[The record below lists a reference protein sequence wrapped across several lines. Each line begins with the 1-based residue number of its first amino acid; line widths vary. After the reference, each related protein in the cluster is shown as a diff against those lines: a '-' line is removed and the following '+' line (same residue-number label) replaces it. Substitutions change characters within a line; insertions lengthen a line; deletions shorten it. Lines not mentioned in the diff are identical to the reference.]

1 MHATYD
7 VSSPRKLARHW
18 SQVLVVPGL
27 AGPGPATPSS
37 HRSKA
42 AENLLDSTRISL
54 HTWNYP
60 GPPQSFLDHSWDLDW
75 DNVKMVFGNLGLQQP
90 CKLKET
96 LVIENIVVPAL
107 KCLNIIFFQTFKII
121 LKKQNIIIIRD
132 QKGNLTND
140 GKREYF
146 QRTEPRLAFM
156 EGKGPMAAGSS
167 GLNEGLDS
175 FRQQVIGASA
185 TLNEDH
191 DEVALNILSQLA
203 FKFIKS
209 FDTSPVTVSSI
220 INSSDWTHFIHA
232 PLPPDSIMY
241 RDSATICLYQKWGF
255 VIKYALEES
264 GFERELK
271 ALQGLAS
278 MEHSPSLIAHGTTAA
293 RPWASPVPFLVM
305 TYHGAPLQNFD
316 KSIVNNLY
324 NGIVKP
330 MHELR
335 WHHHDIK
342 PDNVMIDA
350 HGKLTI
356 IDFNLA
362 VPFEECKDHICPDKA
377 FLRKWGIDDC

>member
-1 MHATYD
+1 MHTTYD
-7 VSSPRKLARHW
+7 VSSPQKLARHW
-18 SQVLVVPGL
+18 S
-27 AGPGPATPSS
+27 
-37 HRSKA
+37 
-42 AENLLDSTRISL
+42 
-54 HTWNYP
+54 
-60 GPPQSFLDHSWDLDW
+60 QSFLDHSWDLDW
-75 DNVKMVFGNLGLQQP
+75 DNVKMAFGNLGLQQP
-90 CKLKET
+90 CELKET

-132 QKGNLTND
+132 QKGRTKTAPDISAYIGNLTNN

-209 FDTSPVTVSSI
+209 FDTSPVTVLSI

-271 ALQGLAS
+271 ALQGLAL

-305 TYHGAPLQNFD
+305 TYHGAPLQNFN

-330 MHELR
+330 MHELG
-335 WHHHDIK
+335 WHHH
-342 PDNVMIDA
+342 
-350 HGKLTI
+350 
-356 IDFNLA
+356 
-362 VPFEECKDHICPDKA
+362 
-377 FLRKWGIDDC
+377 

>member
-1 MHATYD
+1 MKIY
-7 VSSPRKLARHW
+7 
-18 SQVLVVPGL
+18 
-27 AGPGPATPSS
+27 
-37 HRSKA
+37 
-42 AENLLDSTRISL
+42 L

-60 GPPQSFLDHSWDLDW
+60 GPPKSFLDHTWDLKW
-75 DNVKMVFGNLGLQQP
+75 ENVKMAFGNLGLQQP
-90 CKLKET
+90 CELKET

-107 KCLNIIFFQTFKII
+107 QCLNIIFFQAFKII
-121 LKKQNIIIIRD
+121 LKEQNIIIIRD
-132 QKGNLTND
+132 QKGRTKTAPDISAYIGNLVDD
-140 GKREYF
+140 GKRKYSK
-146 QRTEPRLAFM
+146 RTEPRLAFM
-156 EGKGPMAAGSS
+156 EGKGPMAGGSS

-175 FRQQVIGASA
+175 FRGQAIGASEA
-185 TLNEDH
+185 LNEDH
-191 DEVALNILSQLA
+191 DEVALKILSQVLELP

-220 INSSDWTHFIHA
+220 ISSSDWTHFIHA

-241 RDSATICLYQKWGF
+241 WDVATICLYQKWGF

-271 ALQGLAS
+271 ALQGLAC

-324 NGIVKP
+324 NRIVKP
-330 MHELR
+330 MHELG

-342 PDNVMIDA
+342 PDNMMIDA
-350 HGKLTI
+350 HGKLTL
-356 IDFNLA
+356 IDFNLS
-362 VPFEECKDHICPDKA
+362 VPLKECKHCSCPDQA
-377 FLRKWGIDDC
+377 FLRKWGIDVIEG